1 MAIAR
6 AHIEQIVRP
15 TWFPRIQRSRMIGI
29 LLGARWSYTIEP
41 AGGGCR
47 VTESWEDKRG
57 AVLNFVGPLA
67 TGVKD
72 RASHNEAGMRATL
85 DRLKAVAEAGA
96 R

>member
-1 MAIAR
+1 M
-6 AHIEQIVRP
+6 
-15 TWFPRIQRSRMIGI
+15 
-29 LLGARWSYTIEP
+29 
-41 AGGGCR
+41 
-47 VTESWEDKRG
+47 TESREDKRG